1 MKNGNRWTQACLAL
15 LVNACLGTPSTAQGL
30 AAQSAKIAEL
40 ERAGKYAEAIPLA
53 QAMLANREKGPH
65 SRDLAGAL
73 NNLTQPYGDVG
84 RDADAELLHKRALAI
99 MEKAVEPAAETARQV
114 QALLSDDEALL
125 LFAIA
130 EQELMSLRWRGRA
143 LIGNGY
149 RLARKPCIPWRTRRQ
164 PRQRCLRQVRNVRS
178 CARQ

>member
-53 QAMLANREKGPH
+53 QAMLANREKGPP

-84 RDADAELLHKRALAI
+84 RDADARA
-99 MEKAVEPAAETARQV
+99 PP
-114 QALLSDDEALL
+114 QA
-125 LFAIA
+125 
-130 EQELMSLRWRGRA
+130 
-143 LIGNGY
+143 
-149 RLARKPCIPWRTRRQ
+149 
-164 PRQRCLRQVRNVRS
+164 RS
-178 CARQ
+178 CNHGETRCRDGKAGPGAIVG